1 MSERAIAKAFRLSL
15 GVAVLLALLLGTLP
29 GPTIAQARPVLV
41 YGVIHEI
48 TLSNLMKM
56 FYFTTGARAEFVR
69 MSAGEVAAR
78 VQAERTRQR
87 ADIILGVART
97 IQEDL
102 KNRGVLE
109 RYLSPTRAEIPTEFR
124 DPDGYWTGTTAHVQA
139 IAINV
144 ERFRREFPGVAMPR
158 TYEDLLDPRYRGHI
172 IAASPVTSGS
182 AFNFV
187 MAQVFRL
194 GEERAWDFLAA
205 LDRNVRFYTA
215 SGIAPATSVGAGEFL
230 IAITQAHDALLALAD
245 GRPVAVV
252 HPPKVGWDVGTVSL
266 IKNSPNPEGGQRFI
280 DWLLTRRPLELITK
294 INYELPVRPD
304 VESPRGAMVLKD
316 LDLVNYDLK
325 FAAQHRER
333 VIREWARRFQ
343 K

>member
-1 MSERAIAKAFRLSL
+1 MRRAAICRTRPAW
-15 GVAVLLALLLGTLP
+15 LAAALVGLFLAGAS
-29 GPTIAQARPVLV
+29 GPSSAQARPVLV

-56 FYFTTGARAEFVR
+56 FYSSTGIRAEFVR

-78 VQAERTRQR
+78 VLAERGRPR
-87 ADIILGVART
+87 ADVILGVARS

-109 RYLSPTRAEIPTEFR
+109 KYVSPTRTEIPAQFR

-139 IAINV
+139 IVVHV
-144 ERFRREFPGVAMPR
+144 ERFRREFPGVPTPR

-187 MAQVFRL
+187 LCQIFRL
-194 GEERAWDFLAA
+194 GEERAWEFLTA

-215 SGIAPATSVGAGEFL
+215 SGIAPATSVGAGEFV
-230 IAITQAHDALLALAD
+230 IGITQAHDALIALAD
-245 GRPVAVV
+245 GRPVTVI
-252 HPPKVGWDVGTVSL
+252 HPPKVGWDVGSVSL
-266 IKNSPNPEGGQRFI
+266 IKNSPNPEGAQRFI
-280 DWLLTRRPLELITK
+280 DWILTQRPLELITR
-294 INYELPVRPD
+294 INFEYPVRPD
-304 VESPRGAMVLKD
+304 VAPPRGAALLKD
-316 LDLVNYDLK
+316 LDLVAYDLK
-325 FAAQHRER
+325 FAAENRER
-333 VIREWARRFQ
+333 IIREWARRFQ